1 MPLNKNDVHLMEY
14 TPAILLSTAKD
25 LFCLRSKFSK
35 GKGVVY
41 ATYTRHVLYLTAHNG
56 IKGLPQRMGIR
67 AHRLGCWRPC
77 QQLRPF
83 NPQ

>member
-1 MPLNKNDVHLMEY
+1 MYSRCYTVVEDCDVGY
-14 TPAILLSTAKD
+14 A
-25 LFCLRSKFSK
+25 RSAAR

-41 ATYTRHVLYLTAHNG
+41 ATYTRHVLYLTAHNE

-67 AHRLGCWRPC
+67 AHKLGCWRPC

-83 NPQ
+83 PPLFTEYKYKSHKCY